1 MFKIKIDLFSSKKI
15 KGMGHERV
23 FSILIGVA
31 IIGVLTGLTLENI
44 IEGDEAKLRSFLQG
58 LKTNFVGFPLHYAE
72 LSAVENMI
80 THAQIDFEI
89 IMTAVDPDPNV
100 AGDEHFLNQIS
111 ECVFTSDESLDFET
125 CLICVISS
133 EPPDNISCDCTR
145 PTKFTVQYFG
155 PEPVTI
161 EVYKSH
167 NDFGKPEKLLASF
180 NPVMNEQEI
189 TIDSTMYL
197 NGPRGDVHSNTVYR
211 ITDGVSFDDD
221 VKIHTSCSKPL
232 FVGDIHEGDSVQL
245 IVVSG
250 TTVND
255 IQSVP
260 DAVCRELTC
269 ECTKPT
275 VFTVRYNASV
285 EEIALGPVDIK
296 VYRSVNDIGNSGKL
310 LASFSPVFDGDPITI
325 DSRLFTDKPK
335 DKVHSSTVYSITRGG
350 APVAVFN
357 IHTSC
362 SQPLFVDQVFADG
375 ETSLTVVA
383 GLDKQGQPSLPSSTC
398 EMTIEQEL
406 GFGGGIVL
414 EGWKMLPDGYIA
426 GTQESIFL
434 PIGADHPENDVSNAH
449 RVTLAVCAD
458 IPPDCECEKPT
469 VFTVQYNSHPD
480 GDVSGPVDIEVYH
493 KKGDIG
499 NPNKVLASFSG
510 VVNGDP
516 ITIDSRLF
524 TNDPKNKV
532 YPNTIYSITQ
542 NGSPVE
548 VIAIHTSC
556 SQPLFIGDIHEGP
569 NNSNDVSLTVLSGTD
584 INGNPSIP
592 EPICKIEEDI
602 KCEGVTSM
610 TVFYSGPD
618 RWIEVSDDKIV
629 DVINT
634 NTGITPSLEINAN
647 PGKELPSNTVFK
659 IYNIKSDQ
667 SRGSFIEEVKIHT
680 SCSKPISEG
689 DLHSTKDGALTIT
702 SLVKIFDDDDD

>member
-1 MFKIKIDLFSSKKI
+1 
-15 KGMGHERV
+15 MGNERV

-100 AGDEHFLNQIS
+100 SGDEHFLNQIS

-133 EPPDNISCDCTR
+133 EPPDNVSCDCTR

-255 IQSVP
+255 IPTVP

-275 VFTVRYNASV
+275 VFTVRYNASI
-285 EEIALGPVDIK
+285 EEQALGSVNIE
-296 VYRSVNDIGNSGKL
+296 VYKKVNDIGNSGKV
-310 LASFSPVFDGDPITI
+310 LASFSGVINNDLIEI
-325 DSRLFTDKPK
+325 DSRFFTYDPK

-350 APVAVFN
+350 SPVALLN

-362 SQPLFVDQVFADG
+362 SQPLFIDQVFADG
-375 ETSLTVVA
+375 ETSLTVV
-383 GLDKQGQPSLPSSTC
+383 GGFDKQGQSSLPSSTC
-398 EMTIEQEL
+398 EMTIDEEL
-406 GFGGGIVL
+406 GFGGGIIL
-414 EGWKMLPDGYIA
+414 EGWKILPDGYIA
-426 GTQESIFL
+426 GTQESILL
-434 PIGADHPENDVSNAH
+434 PTGPDHPENDVRNAH
-449 RVTLAVCAD
+449 HVTLAVCAET
-458 IPPDCECEKPT
+458 PLDCECQKPT
-469 VFTVQYNSHPD
+469 VFTVQYNSPID
-480 GDVSGPVDIEVYH
+480 GEVPGAVDIEVYH

-499 NPNKVLASFSG
+499 NSGKVLASFSG
-510 VVNGDP
+510 VIDGDP
-516 ITIDSRLF
+516 ITIDSRIF
-524 TNDPKNKV
+524 TNDPRSKV
-532 YPNTIYSITQ
+532 HSNTIYSITQ
-542 NGSPVE
+542 NESPVE

-569 NNSNDVSLTVLSGTD
+569 DNSNDVSLTVVSGFDFT
-584 INGNPSIP
+584 GTPSIP
-592 EPICKIEEDI
+592 EAICKMEEDVNCRGI
-602 KCEGVTSM
+602 EQM
-610 TVFYSGPD
+610 TVVYSGPD
-618 RWIEVSDDKIV
+618 RWIEVSDRKIV
-629 DVINT
+629 DVINE
-634 NTGITPSLEINAN
+634 NTGNDNTLVIIASNDR
-647 PGKELPSNTVFK
+647 LPSKTIFK
-659 IYNIKSDQ
+659 IYNVNLDNPVNPIQ
-667 SRGSFIEEVKIHT
+667 GSFIEEIEIHT
-680 SCSKPISEG
+680 SCSQPINEG
-689 DLHSTKDGALTIT
+689 DLHPTSDGALTIM
-702 SLVKIFDDDDD
+702 SLVKIF